1 MRSPFLVLCLA
12 VASALPARG
21 AAQASEGTAVP
32 AADAASGVAAT
43 ETGPSAEGST
53 GGEGASGEGASGEG
67 TSGEGTSGEGTTGEG
82 ASGEGGDATPTPAG
96 TSTGAADR
104 TEGGEGGEDVAAALE
119 TALTPSGVPIIPTPS
134 TLRIEWRTE
143 WPRYSFDELVLTAG
157 LGLLLVSAI
166 ALPTAAFEPNWR
178 GGILFDDPVREGLR
192 LRSFDQR
199 NSSAI
204 ASEVMQ
210 WVLIGFPFLVDAL
223 ASAGIGEGSWDL
235 ALQMGLIS
243 IEAYVVSLVFWRIT
257 SLLTRRERPLTGL
270 CEAGDTSPHCDD
282 PNLRATESFFSNQA
296 TNAFTGAGLT
306 CLHHTSMPLWN
317 DEAADA
323 TACVSALTIAAMVG
337 LLRVMSDFEYL
348 TDVITGAIVGLA
360 SGWVLPYLLH
370 YQGGA
375 RPELR
380 PPVTAIPVPM
390 IGPNDTY
397 GLSVVGIF

>member
-1 MRSPFLVLCLA
+1 MRLSLLLVGPIAALA
-12 VASALPARG
+12 VALSPASSFAQDPPAE
-21 AAQASEGTAVP
+21 AAPVVAPAVTETASEAVVENGTP
-32 AADAASGVAAT
+32 DAAAGESTNAPDAA
-43 ETGPSAEGST
+43 E
-53 GGEGASGEGASGEG
+53 
-67 TSGEGTSGEGTTGEG
+67 
-82 ASGEGGDATPTPAG
+82 
-96 TSTGAADR
+96 R
-104 TEGGEGGEDVAAALE
+104 GEGGEDFASVLE
-119 TALTPSGVPIIPTPS
+119 TAIESTGPTITVPT
-134 TLRIEWRTE
+134 TLRIEWRPE

-157 LGLLLVSAI
+157 LGLLLVAAL

-178 GGILFDDPVREGLR
+178 GGILFDDEVRNGLR

-199 NSSAI
+199 DSSAI

-223 ASAGIGEGSWDL
+223 ATAGIGEGSWDL

-243 IEAYVVSLVFWRIT
+243 VEAYVVSLVFWRIT

-270 CEAGDTSPHCDD
+270 CREGDTSPHCSD

-348 TDVITGAIVGLA
+348 TDVITGAVVGLA

>member
-1 MRSPFLVLCLA
+1 MFSVALVSFRA
-12 VASALPARG
+12 E
-21 AAQASEGTAVP
+21 AQEEAT
-32 AADAASGVAAT
+32 ADAADTEAGVTDAAVGADT
-43 ETGPSAEGST
+43 GASDAGTGPDA
-53 GGEGASGEGASGEG
+53 GAGAG
-67 TSGEGTSGEGTTGEG
+67 
-82 ASGEGGDATPTPAG
+82 AG
-96 TSTGAADR
+96 TGTGAGTGAGAGAGAGTGAGTGSGSGSGTGTGTPGR
-104 TEGGEGGEDVAAALE
+104 REAGEDVVAALE
-119 TALTPSGVPIIPTPS
+119 TAVVEGGGPGLPEDP
-134 TLRIEWRTE
+134 LRIEWRET

-157 LGLLLVSAI
+157 LGLLLVAAL

-210 WVLIGFPFLVDAL
+210 FVLIGFPFVVDAL
-223 ASAGIGEGSWDL
+223 ATAGIGEGSWDL

-243 IEAYVVSLVFWRIT
+243 VEAYVVSLVFWRIT
-257 SLLTRRERPLTGL
+257 SLLARRERPLTAL
-270 CEAGDTSPHCDD
+270 CEAGDTSRHCDD
-282 PNLRATESFFSNQA
+282 PNLRATESFFSNQT

-306 CLHHTSMPLWN
+306 CLHHTAMPLWD

-323 TACVSALTIAAMVG
+323 TACVSALTVAAMVG

-348 TDVITGAIVGLA
+348 TDVLAGAVVGLA
-360 SGWVLPYLLH
+360 SGWLLPYLLH

-380 PPVTAIPVPM
+380 PPVSMVPAPL

-397 GLSVVGIF
+397 GLQVVGIF

>member
-1 MRSPFLVLCLA
+1 MRPWLA
-12 VASALPARG
+12 LLLFAALALASVRAEAQSDARAASDVVATDEATAES
-21 AAQASEGTAVP
+21 GTAVETE
-32 AADAASGVAAT
+32 AAAESGRTSETETAAETGAT
-43 ETGPSAEGST
+43 ETAAATGT
-53 GGEGASGEGASGEG
+53 GGRS
-67 TSGEGTSGEGTTGEG
+67 
-82 ASGEGGDATPTPAG
+82 AG
-96 TSTGAADR
+96 REA
-104 TEGGEGGEDVAAALE
+104 GEDVVSALE
-119 TALTPSGVPIIPTPS
+119 TAVVEGGGPALPAT
-134 TLRIEWRTE
+134 TLRIEWRE
-143 WPRYSFDELVLTAG
+143 SWPRYSFDELVLTAG
-157 LGLLLVSAI
+157 LGLLLVAAL

-192 LRSFDQR
+192 LRSFAQR

-210 WVLIGFPFLVDAL
+210 FVLIGFPFVVDAL
-223 ASAGIGEGSWDL
+223 ATAGIGEGSWDL

-243 IEAYVVSLVFWRIT
+243 VEAYVISLVFWRVT
-257 SLLTRRERPLTGL
+257 SLLARRERPLTAL
-270 CEAGDTSPHCDD
+270 CEAGDTSAHCED

-306 CLHHTSMPLWN
+306 CLHHTAMPLWN

-348 TDVITGAIVGLA
+348 TDVLAGAVVGLA
-360 SGWVLPYLLH
+360 SGWLLPYLLH

-380 PPVTAIPVPM
+380 PPVSFIPAPL

-397 GLSVVGIF
+397 GLQVIGIF